1 MPAAYIEF
9 IIGVPE
15 PCIPDVKLTRS
26 RDGSTGVA
34 TFTFDNP
41 SFLAAA
47 SAELGETTGA
57 RAALRR
63 PCQLPCANRRARS
76 CAQACTSRTTRAHSR
91 PRRCAAATCPPR
103 GARSR
108 RPPQLHARLTPRLR
122 TCAASGDG
130 KLHQR
135 QAAHR
140 QGRGGDED
148 RGRVGPLHALHGAIR
163 PGQRPRLRQGMRHE
177 STQGA
182 AGRSRAQGA
191 GRRALPR
198 ATKGSFVWG
207 GTTCTRPVHAHL
219 CYLGSRV

>member
-1 MPAAYIEF
+1 MGKALLLTLLLASEQVSAFSLGGVRQTRARAPARQAAPLAQEFGEMPAAYIEF

-57 RAALRR
+57 RAAWRR

-76 CAQACTSRTTRAHSR
+76 CAQACTSRTTRAPSR
-91 PRRCAAATCPPR
+91 PRRCAAAVCPPR

-108 RPPQLHARLTPRLR
+108 RPPQLHARLTPQV
-122 TCAASGDG
+122 TANFING
-130 KLHQR
+130 KPR
-135 QAAHR
+135 IVKGVVVMKTEGEWDRFMRFMERYGQAN
-140 QGRGGDED
+140 G
-148 RGRVGPLHALHGAIR
+148 
-163 PGQRPRLRQGMRHE
+163 
-177 STQGA
+177 
-182 AGRSRAQGA
+182 
-191 GRRALPR
+191 
-198 ATKGSFVWG
+198 
-207 GTTCTRPVHAHL
+207 
-219 CYLGSRV
+219 LGFAKA

>member
-1 MPAAYIEF
+1 MAKALLLTLLLASEQVSAFSLGGVRQTRARAPARQAAPLAQEFGEMPAAYIEF

-63 PCQLPCANRRARS
+63 LCQLPCANRRARS

-108 RPPQLHARLTPRLR
+108 RPPQLHARLTPQV
-122 TCAASGDG
+122 TANFING
-130 KLHQR
+130 KPR
-135 QAAHR
+135 IVKGVVVMKTEGEWDRFMRFMERYGQAN
-140 QGRGGDED
+140 G
-148 RGRVGPLHALHGAIR
+148 
-163 PGQRPRLRQGMRHE
+163 
-177 STQGA
+177 
-182 AGRSRAQGA
+182 
-191 GRRALPR
+191 
-198 ATKGSFVWG
+198 
-207 GTTCTRPVHAHL
+207 
-219 CYLGSRV
+219 LGFAKA